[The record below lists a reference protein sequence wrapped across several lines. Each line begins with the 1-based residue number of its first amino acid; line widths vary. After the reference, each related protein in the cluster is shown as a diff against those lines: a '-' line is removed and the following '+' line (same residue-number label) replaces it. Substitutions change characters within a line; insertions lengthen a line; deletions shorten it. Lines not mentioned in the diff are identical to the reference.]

1 MAYNVKFPANTSRR
15 GQGAGVSIDII
26 SINHNEFCFNIFAT
40 YYFLHNSKF
49 KQRIGIFSPRN
60 TRLVCILLENFV
72 KSKTNKSI
80 QSSSLLLK
88 FHEWQNVWSDLES
101 YIVSSGSGRH
111 KHVRL
116 LPLPFCFS
124 LSPCWMTK
132 TGNNKIYIQY
142 NSLSKTVPVDQHYKI
157 QMHFLHLHTM

>member
-1 MAYNVKFPANTSRR
+1 MAYNVKFPANSSRR
-15 GQGAGVSIDII
+15 GRGAGVSIDII
-26 SINHNEFCFNIFAT
+26 SINHNEFCFNIFYAQHIIFYIT
-40 YYFLHNSKF
+40 ANSNKELAF
-49 KQRIGIFSPRN
+49 FH
-60 TRLVCILLENFV
+60 VCILLENFV

-88 FHEWQNVWSDLES
+88 FHGWQNVWSDLES